1 MRVTRRTFGK
11 LGLSSVAVLALPRR
25 ARAAAAAAPMPPM
38 PPGAVDTHI
47 HIMGPQAKYPYA
59 PTRVYSPPEASVDDL
74 RALRQRLGV
83 VRNVIV
89 TPSVYG
95 FNNDVTIDSI
105 AALQGTARGVAV
117 LPPDIPAREIGPLE
131 AYGLRGTRL
140 NTALPDLK
148 EQMKAFAPKFKPFNW
163 HIQIVGQIERITA
176 LAPDIAGLGI
186 PVVLDHFG
194 GARGEDGVAN
204 RDFQAL
210 LELVRA
216 GNAYVKLSAPYDRT
230 KEPGYA
236 SMTPFARALIAAR
249 PDRMLWGTN
258 WPHPSQDRSIPITQV
273 SPYQNIDNELLVR
286 RLMDWC
292 PDGGM
297 RKGILVDNP
306 VRLYRFS

>member
-1 MRVTRRTFGK
+1 MRLTRRTFGK
-11 LGLSSVAVLALPRR
+11 LAAASAAAFALPDR
-25 ARAAAAAAPMPPM
+25 AMAAAAAPM

-59 PTRVYSPPEASVDDL
+59 ATRVYSPPEASVDDL
-74 RALRQRLGV
+74 RALRPRLGV

-95 FNNDVTIDSI
+95 FNNDSTVDAI

-117 LPPDIPAREIGPLE
+117 LPPDIPARELGPLE
-131 AYGLRGTRL
+131 AYGIRGTRL
-140 NTALPDLK
+140 NTGLRDLK
-148 EQMKAFAPKFKPFNW
+148 EQLAAFAPKFKPLNW
-163 HIQIVGQIERITA
+163 HVQIVGQIEILTG
-176 LAPDIAGLGI
+176 LSSQIAGLGI

-194 GARGEDGVAN
+194 GARGEDGVQH

-210 LELVRA
+210 LELVKA
-216 GNAYVKLSAPYDRT
+216 GNTYVKLSAPYDRT
-230 KEPGYA
+230 KEPGYQ

-273 SPYQNIDNELLVR
+273 SPYQTVDNEMLVR

-292 PDGGM
+292 PDAEM
-297 RKGILVDNP
+297 RRTILVDNP

>member
-1 MRVTRRTFGK
+1 MRLTRRNFGK
-11 LGLSSVAVLALPRR
+11 LTAASAAVLVLPRR
-25 ARAAAAAAPMPPM
+25 ARAAAAIAMPPM

-47 HIMGPQAKYPYA
+47 HIMGPQTKYPYA

-74 RALRQRLGV
+74 RALRRRLGV

-131 AYGLRGTRL
+131 AYGIRGTRL
-140 NTALPDLK
+140 NTGLPDLK
-148 EQMKAFAPKFKPFNW
+148 EQLAAFAPKFRPFNW
-163 HIQIVGQIERITA
+163 HVQIVGQIQAIVG
-176 LAPDIAGLGI
+176 LSQQIAGLGI

-194 GARGEDGVAN
+194 GARGEDGVNN
-204 RDFQAL
+204 RDFQGL
-210 LELVRA
+210 LELVKA
-216 GNAYVKLSAPYDRT
+216 GNTYVKLSAPYDRT

-236 SMTPFARALIAAR
+236 SMTAFARALIAAR

-273 SPYQNIDNELLVR
+273 SPYQTIDNELLVR

-292 PDGGM
+292 PDGEM
-297 RKGILVDNP
+297 RKAILVDNP
-306 VRLYRFS
+306 VRLYRFA